1 MLEARVPN
9 PISRT
14 EHDIKRDPLM
24 AASPYINDGTAD
36 NFHQLVIE
44 RSAEVPVLVDFWAD
58 WCGPCRSLTPIL
70 EGVIEAE
77 EGRVELVK
85 VDTDA
90 QGQLAQHFGIRSLPT
105 VKLFRHGEIQDEFM
119 GAQPESAIRAMLEPY
134 LIRESDSLRE
144 QAAQAVSQ
152 GDTDAAIALLQQ
164 ALLSD
169 PANLRV
175 HPDFITLLLDVG
187 RPEDAKAILD
197 SVPAQAALD
206 EPFLSLKARVR
217 LAVAGGGGGDGDLD
231 ALREAVAQDASNS
244 EARYHL
250 ATQLAALG
258 EYEDALSNLL
268 EIVQSDRSFR
278 DGAARQ
284 AMVDIFAT
292 LGNSGPVVSQFRSKL
307 ARALY

>member
-1 MLEARVPN
+1 
-9 PISRT
+9 
-14 EHDIKRDPLM
+14 M
-24 AASPYINDGTAD
+24 AVSPYIHDATAD

-44 RSAEVPVLVDFWAD
+44 RSAEVPVLVDFWAS

-134 LIRESDSLRE
+134 LLRESDKLRE

-152 GDTDAAIALLQQ
+152 GETDAAIALLQQ

-169 PANLRV
+169 PTNLRV

-187 RPEDAKAILD
+187 RPEDAKAVLD
-197 SVPAQAALD
+197 SVPAQSALD
-206 EPFLSLKARVR
+206 EPFVSLKARVR
-217 LAVAGGGGGDGDLD
+217 LAVAGDSEGDLD
-231 ALREAVAQDASNS
+231 ALREAVTRDPSNS
-244 EARYHL
+244 EARFDL

-258 EYEDALSNLL
+258 DYEDALSNML
-268 EIVQSDRSFR
+268 EIVQRDRAFR
-278 DGAARQ
+278 EGAARQ

-292 LGNSGPVVSQFRSKL
+292 LGNSGPIVSQFRSKL

>member
-1 MLEARVPN
+1 
-9 PISRT
+9 
-14 EHDIKRDPLM
+14 M
-24 AASPYINDGTAD
+24 AVSPYIHDATAD

-44 RSAEVPVLVDFWAD
+44 RSAEVPVLVDFWAS

-134 LIRESDSLRE
+134 LLRESDNLRE

-152 GDTDAAIALLQQ
+152 GETDAAIALLQQ

-169 PANLRV
+169 PTNLRV

-187 RPEDAKAILD
+187 RPEDAKAVLD

-206 EPFLSLKARVR
+206 EPFVSLKARVR
-217 LAVAGGGGGDGDLD
+217 LAVAGDSEGDLD
-231 ALREAVAQDASNS
+231 ALREAVTRDPSNS
-244 EARYHL
+244 EARFDL

-258 EYEDALSNLL
+258 DYEDALSNML
-268 EIVQSDRSFR
+268 EIVQRDRAFR
-278 DGAARQ
+278 EGAARQ

-292 LGNSGPVVSQFRSKL
+292 LGNSGPIVSQFRSKL